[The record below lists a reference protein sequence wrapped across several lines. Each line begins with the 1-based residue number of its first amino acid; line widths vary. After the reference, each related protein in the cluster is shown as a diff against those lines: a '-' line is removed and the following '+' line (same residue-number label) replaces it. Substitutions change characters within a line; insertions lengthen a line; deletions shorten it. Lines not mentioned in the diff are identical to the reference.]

1 MGLKELQSKG
11 SINSFHQQNY
21 NLPTTLASVWVKK
34 KKNSTT
40 TTALLRSS
48 SRRRQPTTCPSSAHS
63 IPAETTRTTTTPRDA
78 WWTIHPSASSPSRSH
93 PRALPES
100 PHCINFLNPLMRVH
114 VHTYLIYIYYAYIV
128 RSLIRYISSIRVPL
142 PLIYCSHL
150 HYPSFFFHSSA
161 LFMFLSS
168 FPAKSLGFPMRCM
181 CFCVCL
187 QSDR

>member
-21 NLPTTLASVWVKK
+21 NLPTTLASVWVKKQTPWVKK

-114 VHTYLIYIYYAYIV
+114 VHTYLIYILRVHSTLPY
-128 RSLIRYISSIRVPL
+128 SLY
-142 PLIYCSHL
+142 
-150 HYPSFFFHSSA
+150 
-161 LFMFLSS
+161 
-168 FPAKSLGFPMRCM
+168 
-181 CFCVCL
+181 
-187 QSDR
+187 